1 MTTNGSVYGEDTA
14 SLLAIEYIIPKGA
27 LSLVMLGI
35 GLLGAI
41 GVPLSTLHLAAVVA
55 WTALRQFRVFEKGLD
70 WNQSWGFN
78 TD

>member
-1 MTTNGSVYGEDTA
+1 MTTKGSVHGDDTA

-27 LSLVMLGI
+27 LSLVLLGM

-41 GVPLSTLHLAAVVA
+41 GVPLPTLHLAAVMA

-70 WNQSWGFN
+70 WNQSWGFQ